1 MLPLMLVMLL
11 TVVPFPLF
19 GLMIVAE
26 VGCSRMI
33 RRSRDW
39 CIRQSAT

>member
-19 GLMIVAE
+19 GLMIIAE
-26 VGCSRMI
+26 GRMQPNDKAI
-33 RRSRDW
+33 S
-39 CIRQSAT
+39 